1 MGIPRGLRDFQA
13 GWESRF
19 FDFSTPRLFHSPV
32 APAIFS
38 AACPSRDLFRLRSR
52 NDSLYFDCPLHR
64 GLPLRQHT
72 GSCSPTFTPPQ
83 SGYFMSYLNWTF
95 HGSTTLAVPL
105 ACSRG
110 ASCDRP
116 AAKGDPL
123 WEWAASVSWPWP
135 PWVLLPELEPGLE
148 SPPKPPPYRDS
159 ESKRPSSHSNTVT
172 LLLAGAYCRACAFT
186 WKYRLSCRT
195 TQSLP
200 MTRPV
205 SR

>member
-1 MGIPRGLRDFQA
+1 MGIPRVCGISKRGGKVGFLTFPPRV
-13 GWESRF
+13 
-19 FDFSTPRLFHSPV
+19 FST
-32 APAIFS
+32 APSRPPFFS
-38 AACPSRDLFRLRSR
+38 AACHRVIFFRLRSR

-64 GLPLRQHT
+64 GLRLRQHT
-72 GSCSPTFTPPQ
+72 GPCSYFHPPQ

-95 HGSTTLAVPL
+95 HRSTTLAVPL

-135 PWVLLPELEPGLE
+135 SWVLLPELEPGLE

-159 ESKRPSSHSNTVT
+159 ESVIARPPI
-172 LLLAGAYCRACAFT
+172 
-186 WKYRLSCRT
+186 RT
-195 TQSLP
+195 P
-200 MTRPV
+200 
-205 SR
+205 

>member
-1 MGIPRGLRDFQA
+1 MGIPRGLRDFV
-13 GWESRF
+13 
-19 FDFSTPRLFHSPV
+19 FST
-32 APAIFS
+32 A
-38 AACPSRDLFRLRSR
+38 PSRPPFFLL
-52 NDSLYFDCPLHR
+52 PAHR
-64 GLPLRQHT
+64 VIFFAFAREM
-72 GSCSPTFTPPQ
+72 TPI
-83 SGYFMSYLNWTF
+83 L
-95 HGSTTLAVPL
+95 
-105 ACSRG
+105 
-110 ASCDRP
+110 
-116 AAKGDPL
+116 GDPL

-159 ESKRPSSHSNTVT
+159 ESKRPSSHSHTVT